1 MLYCYIG
8 VKYGITTT
16 FYAKH
21 LYTNANYT
29 TSMRFFTLF
38 CSLFLFLQQA
48 HAQFTGSVTGSV
60 KDKLTQE
67 VLIGVSIQLEGS
79 NLGTTTDVNGRFR
92 LTNIPPKSYNVL
104 AGYLGYSTQTKFNV
118 VITSGNENQLNF
130 ELEPDSK
137 SLGEVVISENR
148 SVRIA
153 TIETPLSVQN
163 LSVEEIKSN
172 PGGNFD
178 ISKVVQALPGVGG
191 VAGTGGGFRNDLIIR
206 GGGPSENV
214 FYLDGVEIPVIN
226 HFTTQG
232 AAGGPVGM
240 LNVSFIE
247 DATLTTSAF
256 NARYDNALSSVLQFR
271 QRDGNPDRFQGNIR
285 VGASETSL
293 TAEGPLG
300 KKNGKTSFLV
310 SARRSYLQLLFKAIG
325 LPIRPDYWD
334 FQYKITHKINAKT
347 TFTALGV
354 GAIDDFYFEAPKE
367 TTPENL
373 YILSAVPGVNQWN
386 YTQGFTLKHLINN
399 GFWNLTFSRNMLDN
413 QLDQFADN
421 IDGKQTD
428 EAKRILGLQ
437 SQEIENKLRFDF
449 NRYAGA
455 WKFSAGA
462 MAQYVKYNNTS
473 YNRLRAEITDSL
485 GNVLQPATVIRFNTA
500 IDFFK
505 FGLFGQVNRTFFNN
519 QLGVSAGIRTDG
531 NSFTVHGANLLH
543 TISPRLSLSYAVAPK
558 WKINASLGRYFKT
571 PLYTVLGFR
580 DELGR
585 LVNNDQPYLQC
596 DHFVAGVEFVPSKVL
611 RLTMEGFYKKYND
624 YPVSAF
630 NGVSLANQG
639 GGFGVLG
646 NEKVLSIG
654 SGEAYGAE
662 LFAQQKLNK
671 NLYFTASYT
680 LFWSKFSNQNG
691 KQVASAWDNRHLLS
705 LLGGYKLNRNWELG
719 LKYRFQGGVPYTPL
733 DLDASRL
740 NYASIGTGVLN
751 NNALN
756 SIRLGNFSQ
765 LDLRLDKKWNFK
777 RATLD
782 VFLDVQNLLN
792 TINPAPPTYTFQRTP
807 DGTGF
812 LTTDGKLLRSDG
824 SNAIPLLLDNT
835 EGSLLPTVGVVVE
848 F

>member
-1 MLYCYIG
+1 
-8 VKYGITTT
+8 
-16 FYAKH
+16 
-21 LYTNANYT
+21 
-29 TSMRFFTLF
+29 MRYSSLF
-38 CSLFLFLQQA
+38 CSFFLFFHLIQA
-48 HAQFTGSVTGSV
+48 QNTGSLTGSV
-60 KDKLTQE
+60 KDRLTQE
-67 VLIGVSIQLEGS
+67 ALIGVSIRLDGS
-79 NLGTTTDVNGRFR
+79 NLGATTDDNGNFKVA
-92 LTNIPPKSYNVL
+92 NIPPKSYNVV
-104 AGYLGYSTQTKFNV
+104 ASYVGYTIQTKFNV
-118 VITSGNENQLNF
+118 VITTGNANQLNF

-137 SLGEVVISENR
+137 FLGEVVVSENR

-153 TIETPLSVQN
+153 TMETPLSVQN

-247 DATLTTSAF
+247 DATLATSAF

-271 QRDGNPDRFQGNIR
+271 QRDGNPDRFQGNVR

-293 TAEGPLG
+293 TGEGPLG
-300 KKNGKTSFLV
+300 KKNGKTTFLV

-347 TFTALGV
+347 TFTALGI

-367 TTPENL
+367 STPENL
-373 YILSAVPGVNQWN
+373 YILSSVPSVNQWN
-386 YTQGFTLKHLINN
+386 YTQGFSLKQLINN

-413 QLDQFADN
+413 KLDQFADN
-421 IDGKQTD
+421 TDGKQAD
-428 EAKRILGLQ
+428 ESKRILGLQ
-437 SQEIENKLRFDF
+437 SQEIENKLRFDV
-449 NRYAGA
+449 NRYAGL

-462 MAQYVKYNNTS
+462 MAQYVKYNNNS
-473 YNRLRAEITDSL
+473 YNRLRAAITDSL
-485 GNVLQPATVIRFNTA
+485 GNVVQPATEIRFNTA
-500 IDFFK
+500 IDFVK
-505 FGLFGQVNRTFFNN
+505 FGLFGQANRTFLSNK
-519 QLGVSAGIRTDG
+519 LGVSAGIRADG
-531 NSFTVHGANLLH
+531 NTFTERGANLLK
-543 TISPRLSLSYAVAPK
+543 TISPRLSMSYALAPK
-558 WKINASLGRYFKT
+558 WKLNASVGRYFKA

-580 DELGR
+580 DASGA
-585 LVNNDQPYLQC
+585 LVNQDQPYVQS
-596 DHFVAGVEFVPSKVL
+596 DHYVGGLEFVPSKVL
-611 RLTMEGFYKKYND
+611 RLTLEGFYKHYSD

-646 NEKVLSIG
+646 NEEVYPVGK
-654 SGEAYGAE
+654 GEAYGLE

-671 NLYFTASYT
+671 NLYFTGSYT
-680 LFWSKFSNQNG
+680 LFWSKFSNSNG
-691 KQVASAWDNRHLLS
+691 QLIPSAWDNRHLVS
-705 LLGGYKLNRNWELG
+705 LLGGYKFRRNWELG
-719 LKYRFQGGVPYTPL
+719 LKYRLQGGVPYTPL

-740 NYASIGTGVLN
+740 NYATIGTGVLDN
-751 NNALN
+751 NQLN
-756 SIRLGNFSQ
+756 TLRLGNFSQ

-777 RATLD
+777 HATLD
-782 VFLDVQNLLN
+782 VFMDVQNLLN
-792 TINPAPPTYTFQRTP
+792 TINTAPPTYTFQRTP

-812 LTTDGKLLRSDG
+812 VTTDGKPLYSDG
-824 SNAIPLLLDNT
+824 SNAIPILLNNT
-835 EGSLLPTVGVVVE
+835 EGSLLPTVGVIVE